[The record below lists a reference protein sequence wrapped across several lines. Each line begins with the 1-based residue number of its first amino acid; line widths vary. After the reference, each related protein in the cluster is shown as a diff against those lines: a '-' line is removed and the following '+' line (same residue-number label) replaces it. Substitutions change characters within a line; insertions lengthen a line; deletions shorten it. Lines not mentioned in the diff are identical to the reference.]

1 MYIGVSSI
9 LPAAL
14 ITASSFLPCASAIRP
29 ALSSFLL
36 LLLLLLPAALFEAFV
51 AATLSAQVSICR
63 LYVFDCTALQLHR
76 FCRKLQ
82 PCM

>member
-29 ALSSFLL
+29 ALSSF